1 MVEKSF
7 VIKNETGLHAR
18 PASVFVKEANKYKSN
33 ISIFK
38 DNKESNAKSIISLLS
53 LGAVKGTLI
62 KIVANGEDE
71 DDAIDGL
78 VKLLEGFKD

>member
-78 VKLLEGFKD
+78 VKLLESFKD